1 MLSSCGTSS
10 TPANQLG
17 PKESYRDGMKRKAH
31 GFSVENDLEV
41 VDVPHLIQ
49 IDWRTFRIISSD
61 LVFQGII
68 ARKQD
73 VSTVYCID

>member
-1 MLSSCGTSS
+1 
-10 TPANQLG
+10 
-17 PKESYRDGMKRKAH
+17 MKRKAH